1 MLLRLLSRAAGS
13 RYHNRARLEK
23 GHEGRNITA
32 DHRNVKVPRELIGD
46 TLVEARGSKTAATS
60 FAITD
65 MCGDAKYIQ
74 QARSWP

>member
-1 MLLRLLSRAAGS
+1 MLLRLSVEERDLGITTEQ
-13 RYHNRARLEK
+13 LEK

-32 DHRNVKVPRELIGD
+32 DNRNVKVPRELIGD
-46 TLVEARGSKTAATS
+46 TLLEARGSKTATTS